1 MSLRFAKQ
9 GQQNAPR
16 AQTFQ
21 NIIPRAP
28 KRLTQRDN
36 NETSQALSLLKI
48 FLRFVLTHILSLHII
63 IVG

>member
-16 AQTFQ
+16 AQTFL

-28 KRLTQRDN
+28 KRLTQRDKPRFVFAEN
-36 NETSQALSLLKI
+36 I
-48 FLRFVLTHILSLHII
+48 FRFVLTHIRF
-63 IVG
+63 VF